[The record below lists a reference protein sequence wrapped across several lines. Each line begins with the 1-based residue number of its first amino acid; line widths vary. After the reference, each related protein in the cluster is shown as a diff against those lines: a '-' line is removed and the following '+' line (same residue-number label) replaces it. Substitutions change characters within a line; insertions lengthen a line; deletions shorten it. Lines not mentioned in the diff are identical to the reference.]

1 MQDDWGSP
9 AQGLDEDFGP
19 AWPIGPQP
27 SIGYV
32 ICPMSWLT
40 RVLPVVRAPDQL
52 AVALVLYRQCLMWRR
67 QAVVLPNKELARLGV
82 SRYTKYRALAL
93 LQEAGAITIDARD
106 GGPAG
111 VTLHWFP

>member
-1 MQDDWGSP
+1 
-9 AQGLDEDFGP
+9 
-19 AWPIGPQP
+19 
-27 SIGYV
+27 
-32 ICPMSWLT
+32 
-40 RVLPVVRAPDQL
+40 
-52 AVALVLYRQCLMWRR
+52 MWRS